1 MQKNTTNSSDKD
13 RKYVRLEV
21 VAKVNFRIKGE
32 ETMNTTEKVS
42 AIAKNINVEGICLRT
57 DQNIKKGSVL
67 ELEIF
72 VTEEPRPLYMEGEV
86 RWIKPVLSAS
96 NKTVYDIGVKLYTFQ
111 QCEVARFVSYV
122 CETMMH
128 RLNRHR
134 K

>member
-1 MQKNTTNSSDKD
+1 MQNNSNQYADKQ

-32 ETMNTTEKVS
+32 DTVGTAEKVS

-57 DQNIKKGSVL
+57 DQNLKKGSVI

-72 VTEEPRPLYMEGEV
+72 VTEEPRPLYMEGEI
-86 RWIKPVLSAS
+86 RWVKPVLSAS

-122 CETMMH
+122 CDTMMN
-128 RLNRHR
+128 RLNKHR